1 MQDPVRRFGERTDDD
16 AGIRRGLFDNARVS
30 RPAGADQA
38 SARSETSGGAH
49 IHWGIADDKTIC
61 RIKLML
67 GRCAIVK
74 QSIRFLTET
83 RFGKAMRAYIRADN
97 DGTLQLKL
105 GCETREP
112 DFEL

>member
-1 MQDPVRRFGERTDDD
+1 MQDPVRRFIERTDDD
-16 AGIRRGLFDNARVS
+16 AGIRRGPFDNARIS

-49 IHWGIADDKTIC
+49 ILRGIADYKTIC
-61 RIKLML
+61 RIKLVL

-74 QSIRFLTET
+74 QGIRFLTEA
-83 RFGKAMRAYIRADN
+83 RFGKAMRAYIRAYN
-97 DGTLQLKL
+97 DGALPLEL
-105 GCETREP
+105 GCETRKP